1 MERIQLI
8 SPCNSSCVAHF
19 PCSVLLL
26 VVTDGLLKG
35 QIKSW
40 DDQEISRVLR
50 RIAISS
56 FKNQLS
62 EQGAEIIILKDDKF
76 MTILIEING

>member
-50 RIAISS
+50 RIAISRL
-56 FKNQLS
+56 FFQK
-62 EQGAEIIILKDDKF
+62 GAGRPSSL
-76 MTILIEING
+76 